1 MQFCDTLLTTEFQS
15 FSKQLF
21 ELFSEVPI
29 VNVDA
34 ATETTMQNPVISSQQ
49 PSVPNID
56 NSDKLGTRTDAE
68 SCEDFIST
76 LNFKVA
82 TLFMEIWRQE
92 YFCTRD

>member
-1 MQFCDTLLTTEFQS
+1 MQPSHNGISVVFKATFRAI
-15 FSKQLF
+15 FR
-21 ELFSEVPI
+21 VPN

-49 PSVPNID
+49 PTVPNID
-56 NSDKLGTRTDAE
+56 NSDKLGIRTDAE
-68 SCEDFIST
+68 SCEDFISALT
-76 LNFKVA
+76 FKVA